1 MIVGQTQPLW
11 RLAAVV
17 HGDIAKEKPMST
29 TFESVRKLVA
39 KEISVDE
46 EKVTLDSSLTNDFA
60 VDSLT
65 MVEIA
70 MSLETEFG
78 IEIDDDTAASLGT
91 VRQIVE
97 YLDSRLGVAV

>member
-1 MIVGQTQPLW
+1 
-11 RLAAVV
+11 
-17 HGDIAKEKPMST
+17 MST

>member
-1 MIVGQTQPLW
+1 
-11 RLAAVV
+11 
-17 HGDIAKEKPMST
+17 MST
-29 TFESVRKLVA
+29 TFERVRTLVA

-46 EKVTLDSSLTNDFA
+46 EKVMLDSSLTNDFA